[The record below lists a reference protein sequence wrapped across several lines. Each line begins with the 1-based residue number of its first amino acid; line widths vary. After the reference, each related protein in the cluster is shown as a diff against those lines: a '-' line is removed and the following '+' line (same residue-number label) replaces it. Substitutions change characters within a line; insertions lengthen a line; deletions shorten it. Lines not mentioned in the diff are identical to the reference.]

1 MVINTLQHAYIQTS
15 LKGPFLINFHPRG
28 TMHVIVDK
36 TRQFYHKICG
46 DPVEENAFVLFIDIT
61 VMMKAANQ

>member
-1 MVINTLQHAYIQTS
+1 MWNHACLLTDKY
-15 LKGPFLINFHPRG
+15 